1 MTRDRTSL
9 EIGRRSFRDVAA
21 YDPALERCRIDLSDN
36 TNLWGAPPTVRHTI
50 ESVDASSLTRYPA
63 PYTRDLVRAFAG
75 YVEVEP
81 DMIIAGCG
89 SDDLLDSAIRAFG
102 EPGSTLGQFDP
113 TFGMIRVFA
122 TVNGLSVAAI
132 PRLSENSGEQLLES
146 NADVIYLCSPNN
158 PTGELLDSSIIES
171 IVAQARGVVIVDEA
185 YAEFSGASSV
195 SLLSRYSNLLITRTM
210 SKAFGLAGLR
220 LGFAVGAPSLIREV
234 EKSRG
239 PYMVTSLT
247 ERAGIAA
254 LENDRAWMVEN
265 VQAVKENRER
275 LVVSLTE
282 LGLEPLS
289 SFANFVLVP
298 VSDSSEIS
306 RKLLLDGVAVRQLEN
321 LAGIGDALRITIGP
335 WPMLE
340 ECVTALKSAL
350 R

>member
-1 MTRDRTSL
+1 MYL
-9 EIGRRSFRDVAA
+9 GIQPNMV
-21 YDPALERCRIDLSDN
+21 
-36 TNLWGAPPTVRHTI
+36 
-50 ESVDASSLTRYPA
+50 
-63 PYTRDLVRAFAG
+63 
-75 YVEVEP
+75 
-81 DMIIAGCG
+81 IAGCG

-102 EPGSTLGQFDP
+102 EPGSTLAQFDP
-113 TFGMIRVFA
+113 TFGMVRVFA

-132 PRLSENSGEQLLES
+132 PRLTDDSVERLLES

-158 PTGELLDSSIIES
+158 PTGELLDASIIES

-185 YAEFSGASSV
+185 YAEFSGVSSV

-220 LGFAVGAPSLIREV
+220 LGFAAGAPWLIREV

-239 PYMVTSLT
+239 PYMVTSLA

-254 LENDRAWMVEN
+254 LENDRAWMTEN
-265 VQAVKENRER
+265 VQAVKENRTR
-275 LVVSLTE
+275 LVAALTE

-298 VSDSSEIS
+298 VSDSRKIG
-306 RKLLLDGVAVRQLEN
+306 RKLLLDGLAVRQLEN
-321 LAGIGDALRITIGP
+321 LARIGDALRITIGP

-340 ECVTALKSAL
+340 ECVTALESAL